1 MPEYFETF
9 DANGVPQ
16 GLVSRSQVHA
26 RGLWH
31 KSAHVFLFTPN
42 EELYLQRR
50 AHDKD
55 LYANLWDYSVGEHLT
70 PGETYHAAAQ
80 RGLQEELGVSGVA
93 LQALGEA
100 RPSSFIVAEQHIA
113 DQEFQQ
119 AYRGTY
125 AGSVHPDPA
134 EVAEV
139 RTIGLAELARWID
152 HAPEQFTPLFVRDI
166 VDLGFLTLSSV
177 NHDR

>member
-1 MPEYFETF
+1 M
-9 DANGVPQ
+9 
-16 GLVSRSQVHA
+16 HA
-26 RGLWH
+26 QGLWH

-42 EELYLQRR
+42 DELYLQRR

-80 RGLQEELGVSGVA
+80 RGLQEELGISGVD
-93 LQALGEA
+93 LTALGDP
-100 RPSSFIVAEQHIA
+100 RPSSFIVAEQGIA

-119 AYRGTY
+119 AYRGAY
-125 AGSVHPDPA
+125 AGSIAPDPA

-139 RTIGLAELARWID
+139 RAVCLADLARWITR
-152 HAPEQFTPLFVRDI
+152 APEQFTPLFVRDI
-166 VDLGFLTLSSV
+166 VDLGLLTPGLV
-177 NHDR
+177 NHDG